1 MSQIIRHLT
10 AVSRCG
16 AEYRKQYLE
25 NIGIQG
31 NHARFLLEVCELPG
45 ISQDRLSR
53 RLLVDKSSVA
63 RQSTNL
69 EEAGYIERKTC
80 PDDKRI
86 TRLYPTEKTLTLLP
100 QISSAWSTW
109 EALITQSLS
118 EEEVETLA
126 LLLRK
131 MKISAREWMEA
142 H

>member
-1 MSQIIRHLT
+1 MSHIIRHLT

-25 NIGIQG
+25 KIGIQG

-63 RQSTNL
+63 RQSSNL
-69 EEAGYIERKTC
+69 EEAGYIERKPC
-80 PDDKRI
+80 SDDKRI
-86 TRLYPTEKTLTLLP
+86 TRLYPTEKTLALLP
-100 QISSAWSTW
+100 QINSAWSTW
-109 EALITQSLS
+109 EELITQNLT

-126 LLLRK
+126 QLLRK